1 MFYRFNAHKQ
11 TPASDRR
18 GQDKHAAMDKAARR
32 IASGIL
38 NVQRRWAELM
48 SKWAGKLPGKWMRI
62 LTLVSLAAA
71 SYFFLS
77 LIMPGLGLPV
87 LISQKGLPSLS
98 SIEARQTDGACGRID
113 TLTKQLPLGS
123 SGARTIK

>member
-11 TPASDRR
+11 ARAANGQ
-18 GQDKHAAMDKAARR
+18 GQDKHAAVDKAARR

-38 NVQRRWAELM
+38 KVQRRWAELM

-77 LIMPGLGLPV
+77 LIMPGLGLPA
-87 LISQKGLPSLS
+87 LISQKGLPSPS
-98 SIEARQTDGACGRID
+98 PIEARQKDGASGRID